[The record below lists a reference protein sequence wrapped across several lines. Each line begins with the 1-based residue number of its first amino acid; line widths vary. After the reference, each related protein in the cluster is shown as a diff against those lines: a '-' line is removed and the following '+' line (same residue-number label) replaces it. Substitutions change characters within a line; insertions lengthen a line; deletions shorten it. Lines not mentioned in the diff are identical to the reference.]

1 MTHVEDTLKY
11 SALFQV
17 SAQWGGEPL
26 EEKASTDSISDENG
40 EYIIKRLMTNGWR
53 CGLLA
58 LKQGHFILH
67 QFYNLPMKGHFF
79 CKVIQNA
86 IDPRVFERVL
96 YSSVVVLHDY
106 DYCGF
111 FKVSVL
117 RNTDVLGK
125 RQQNMAIL

>member
-58 LKQGHFILH
+58 LKQGHFILY
-67 QFYNLPMKGHFF
+67 QFYNLPMKGHFSVKWYKMQLTPEYLKE
-79 CKVIQNA
+79 CCI
-86 IDPRVFERVL
+86 RVL
-96 YSSVVVLHDY
+96 
-106 DYCGF
+106 
-111 FKVSVL
+111 
-117 RNTDVLGK
+117 
-125 RQQNMAIL
+125 